1 MNTKLIAATFA
12 ACTLLTTN
20 VQAEVKISTKGGLKV
35 TSGDYKFQVGG
46 RIMYDYNRAEENGV
60 VDEDAFEAR
69 RTRLYVKGTV
79 AKDWQFKT
87 QYNTDGSG
95 VEDLYLR
102 YTGFGKGA
110 VVTVGNQQ
118 QPFGLELLTSSKDIS
133 VLERTAATEL
143 FTVGR
148 AEGVVLSGKFDGNQ
162 TYAAGL
168 YFDDVDPNDTGE
180 EAGFAARYTI
190 APLKTD
196 NSLVHLGAAYRDID
210 DTEALGL
217 EVAAVSG
224 SFHVQAEYFD
234 GDFGDESLSGQYV
247 QVGYILTGET
257 RPYSGGKFKRVK
269 PASQGGAWEVV
280 ARYEDGDGDF
290 GDIELGETDAT
301 AYTVGVNWYAHNN
314 VRFGLNY
321 TDGEDE
327 NSDDEGEEIRLRAQ
341 LTF

>member
-1 MNTKLIAATFA
+1 MLFTAKL
-12 ACTLLTTN
+12 
-20 VQAEVKISTKGGLKV
+20 QADVKVSTKGGLKV
-35 TSGDYKFQVGG
+35 TSGDYSFQVGG
-46 RIMYDYNRAEENGV
+46 RIMYDYNRTENNGV
-60 VDEDAFEAR
+60 VVEDELGAR
-69 RTRLYVKGTV
+69 RTRLNVQGTV

-87 QYNTDGSG
+87 QFNTDSAGG
-95 VEDLYLR
+95 FVDLYLR
-102 YTGFGKGA
+102 YTGFGHAAA
-110 VVTVGNQQ
+110 VTIGNQQ
-118 QPFGLELLTSSKDIS
+118 QPFGLEQLTSSKDIS
-133 VLERTAATEL
+133 ILERAATTEL
-143 FTVGR
+143 FATGH
-148 AEGVVLSGKFDGNQ
+148 AEGVQLSGKLDANQ

-168 YFDDVDPNDTGE
+168 YFEDVDPDNTGQE
-180 EAGFAARYTI
+180 VGVAARYTI
-190 APLKTD
+190 APVKTD
-196 NSLVHLGAAYRDID
+196 SSLMHLGVAYSDID
-210 DTEALGL
+210 ETNALGL

>member
-1 MNTKLIAATFA
+1 M
-12 ACTLLTTN
+12 
-20 VQAEVKISTKGGLKV
+20 
-35 TSGDYKFQVGG
+35 
-46 RIMYDYNRAEENGV
+46 
-60 VDEDAFEAR
+60 
-69 RTRLYVKGTV
+69 
-79 AKDWQFKT
+79 
-87 QYNTDGSG
+87 
-95 VEDLYLR
+95 R
-102 YTGFGKGA
+102 YTGFGKSA

-148 AEGVVLSGKFDGNQ
+148 AESVVLSGKFDGNQ

-321 TDGEDE
+321 TDGED
-327 NSDDEGEEIRLRAQ
+327 NVTNDDGSEIRLRAQ